1 MVVWSIVTTE
11 GEGPMDRRQFL
22 AAAGGASLVAAQK
35 KRSVG
40 DRAAC
45 SSLAQRIQPFEV
57 AAENIAGLGYRYV
70 DVSCMSW
77 AAHVDVPALLVD
89 FEKEAD
95 QVAGILADHRL
106 GVSNLTFDAVDQGG
120 AGFDAWL
127 EGFGVVVALA
137 ERLETTLV
145 NLMAPAAS
153 FAWDEAVPRLGQA
166 VEAGGARGVRV
177 SVETH
182 VDQLTERPADAV
194 RLCRE
199 VPGLGLTLDPSHFF
213 AGPNQG
219 RPFDEAYAMAYGTGI
234 RAGGTKKDEL
244 QRPWGMGPTDFR
256 EVVTKLEAAGYTGYY
271 VAEYLEEF
279 SLEDPLV
286 ESAKVLAWLRRFPSE

>member
-1 MVVWSIVTTE
+1 MRT
-11 GEGPMDRRQFL
+11 MDRRQFL
-22 AAAGGASLVAAQK
+22 AAAGGAGLIAAQR

-45 SSLAQRIQPFEV
+45 SSLAQRMQPFEV
-57 AAENIAGLGYRYV
+57 AAEKIAGLGYRSV
-70 DVSCMSW
+70 DVSCMNW
-77 AAHVDVPALLVD
+77 AAHVDVQALLVD
-89 FEKEAD
+89 FERESD
-95 QVAGILADHRL
+95 RVAGILTDHRL
-106 GVSNLTFDAVDQGG
+106 GVSNLTFDAVDSWE

-127 EGFGVVVALA
+127 EGFARVVALA

-153 FAWDEAVPRLGQA
+153 FAWEEAVTRLARA
-166 VEAGGARGVRV
+166 VEAGEARGVRV

-182 VDQLTERPADAV
+182 VDQLTERPAEAI

-213 AGPNQG
+213 AGENQG
-219 RPFDEAYAMAYGTGI
+219 QPFDEAYALAYGTGI
-234 RAGGTKKDEL
+234 RAGGTTKDEL
-244 QRPWGMGPTDFR
+244 QKPWGTGPTDFR

-271 VAEYLEEF
+271 VAEYLEDF
-279 SLEDPLV
+279 SPEDPLV
-286 ESAKVLAWLRRFPSE
+286 ESAKVLTWLRRFAA